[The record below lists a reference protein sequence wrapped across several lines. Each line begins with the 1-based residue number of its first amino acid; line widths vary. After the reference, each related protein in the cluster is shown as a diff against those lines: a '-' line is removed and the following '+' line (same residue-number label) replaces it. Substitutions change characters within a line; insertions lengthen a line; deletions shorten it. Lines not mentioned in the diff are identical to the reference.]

1 MSPPF
6 LRLVPITL
14 LSVALAG
21 CNGWPGSPLAGG
33 RRSAGDGGLGALQRR
48 DPALSGDGRWLASV
62 VEQPRGPRLL
72 LQDQRSGRVQPLR
85 HLGGLQGVS
94 SPALSWNG
102 RYLVALVQDRGPARV
117 VLEDRLRGR
126 WQTLPLRLAG
136 EAERLS
142 LAPDASRLAVQ
153 WRREGRTQLQVL
165 ELGSVL
171 EPDRPAGS
179 RVLGGGAGS

>member
-1 MSPPF
+1 MDIDS
-6 LRLVPITL
+6 
-14 LSVALAG
+14 
-21 CNGWPGSPLAGG
+21 
-33 RRSAGDGGLGALQRR
+33 LG
-48 DPALSGDGRWLASV
+48 
-62 VEQPRGPRLL
+62 EGP
-72 LQDQRSGRVQPLR
+72 D
-85 HLGGLQGVS
+85 
-94 SPALSWNG
+94 A
-102 RYLVALVQDRGPARV
+102 AQDRGPGRV

>member
-1 MSPPF
+1 MRMWRSFSLPSTRSRCG
-6 LRLVPITL
+6 RL
-14 LSVALAG
+14 SRRR
-21 CNGWPGSPLAGG
+21 PG
-33 RRSAGDGGLGALQRR
+33 
-48 DPALSGDGRWLASV
+48 
-62 VEQPRGPRLL
+62 
-72 LQDQRSGRVQPLR
+72 
-85 HLGGLQGVS
+85 
-94 SPALSWNG
+94 N
-102 RYLVALVQDRGPARV
+102 
-117 VLEDRLRGR
+117 LRGR